1 MSETKIPTAGEL
13 DAWVETLRHGVR
25 LPPTP
30 EEWDRILEGYRR
42 LLKVAEAARPCF
54 ARDADD
60 CYAIL
65 FEQCDDSI
73 PKLEALEEALNA
85 LEAPIETEGK

>member
-1 MSETKIPTAGEL
+1 MSETKIPSTAEL
-13 DAWVETLRHGVR
+13 DAWLETLRGGYASKEM
-25 LPPTP
+25 LP
-30 EEWDRILEGYRR
+30 RVIEGYRR